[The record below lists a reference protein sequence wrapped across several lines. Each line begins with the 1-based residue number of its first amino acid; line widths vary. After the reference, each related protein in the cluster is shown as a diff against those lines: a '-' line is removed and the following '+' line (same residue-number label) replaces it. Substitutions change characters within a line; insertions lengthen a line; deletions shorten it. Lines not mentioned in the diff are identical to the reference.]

1 MQPTSPVAH
10 NGTQAPDMP
19 FFCLQNPE
27 AGSCVDDTGYYLYRI
42 DLAPNAAFLAIF
54 TASLIGFI
62 VTWVFTRR
70 GTAFNVAMI
79 LGLLSEIIGYSGRIA
94 SWYNRFYMHAFL
106 TQICCLTMG
115 PAFMAVSIY
124 LCLRRIVSVFGP
136 ENSRLPP
143 EYYTRFFIP
152 CDVVSLVLQAVGG
165 GMASVASQQYKSAD
179 LGTNIMIAGLAFQA
193 ATILAFIAC
202 SVDFAIRTIHR
213 QRTLGEA
220 AFDQRPK
227 IVKVRNSRR
236 FKAFLC
242 ALSLSVFCILW
253 RSAFRVAKLSE
264 GWKGP
269 LMGHQY
275 MFVGFEGILIVVAV
289 AVLNIFHPT
298 LCMQELL
305 KRDDG
310 GLKGIWGFRN
320 RKNNSMTREAS
331 VEDSDRKT
339 PTSEAVAV

>member
-1 MQPTSPVAH
+1 MQPTSHVAL

-19 FFCLQNPE
+19 FFCLQNTE
-27 AGSCVDDTGYYLYRI
+27 AGACVDDTGYYLYRI

-62 VTWVFTRR
+62 VTWAFTRR

-79 LGLLSEIIGYSGRIA
+79 LGLLCEIIGYSGRIA
-94 SWYNRFYMHAFL
+94 SWYNRFDMNAFL

-115 PAFMAVSIY
+115 PAFMAAI
-124 LCLRRIVSVFGP
+124 
-136 ENSRLPP
+136 
-143 EYYTRFFIP
+143 
-152 CDVVSLVLQAVGG
+152 LQALGG

-179 LGTNIMIAGLAFQA
+179 LGTNIMIAGLAFQV

-220 AFDQRPK
+220 AFDQRPE

-242 ALSLSVFCILW
+242 ALSLSAFCILW
-253 RSAFRVAKLSE
+253 RSAFRVAELSE

-289 AVLNIFHPT
+289 AALNIFHPAS
-298 LCMQELL
+298 CMKELL
-305 KRDDG
+305 EMDHG
-310 GLKGIWGFRN
+310 GLKGIWGFRD
-320 RKNNSMTREAS
+320 RKSNTLISEGS